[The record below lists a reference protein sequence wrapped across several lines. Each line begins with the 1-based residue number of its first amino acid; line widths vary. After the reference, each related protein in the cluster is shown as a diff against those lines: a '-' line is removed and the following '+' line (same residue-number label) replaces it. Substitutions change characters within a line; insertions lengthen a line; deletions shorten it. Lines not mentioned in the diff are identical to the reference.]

1 MSKRTVKDL
10 AAREAIRTRLDQTF
24 MVEAGAGSGKTT
36 SLVERMVAL
45 ITGGICNVEKI
56 AAITFT
62 RKAAGELKERFQVK
76 LEQCFRQ
83 EQDSAVRKRLG
94 AALENLDQAFLGTI
108 HAFCSRLL
116 RERPV
121 EAGTAP
127 DFTEIEGLEERL
139 LQERAWEEYLLKV
152 RLEQP
157 ELLRTLNRLDV
168 TPQDLRKAYQELV
181 KYPDVEMVYEEAPY
195 PEPAEARTRL
205 EELGRLA
212 ETLLPKSAPEKGW
225 DGLQKVLRQAGH
237 WLRTFD
243 LTDDRYLLRLLAK
256 LNKKAEPTLN
266 RWPSKEAARK
276 AEAAFNSFKAEVVE
290 PTLQKWREYR
300 HQPLMEFLL
309 PAAQYYQAVRERENK
324 VNFQDLLMRTAKV
337 LAANPEVR
345 GYFQQRFTHL
355 LVDEFQ
361 DTDPIQAQVMMYLTG
376 TDLQER
382 DWTKL
387 APRPGS
393 LFVVGDP
400 KQSIYRFRRAD
411 MDTYNL
417 VKEQIQKAG
426 GEVLHLTTNFRSLP
440 KVIEWVNPAFRDLL
454 AAAAYPYQAP
464 FVPMDPDP
472 AKEDLETGGIL
483 KLKLADV
490 NRNNHG
496 EIAWQ
501 DAVKAASWIRWALD
515 GNLTLTRTPREI
527 AEGRSEIPVP
537 GDFMILVRYKKQLA
551 LYAQA
556 LEMYELPFA
565 ISGGSNLS
573 GSGEL
578 RELLYLLQALVDP
591 DNPVPLVAVLRGIFF
606 GISDEALYRFK
617 QGGGYFSFLQPVPE
631 DVAPEIGEVF
641 RPAWEQL
648 QRYWQWSRELPPSST
663 LERIIAELG
672 LLPLALAGD
681 MGKGRAGYIMQVLEL
696 VRKQEESG
704 LTGFAETVEFIARL
718 LEEGAEEELDLEGG
732 KTAGVRIMNL
742 HQAKG
747 LEAPVVILANP
758 SGHTSHEPGL
768 HVRRTAGR
776 PQGYL
781 AIEGSNGYQAEVLAI
796 PKEWATYKAEEA
808 KYQEAEEI
816 RLLYVAATR
825 AKNLLVVSTY
835 PKKPEISPWQ
845 PLEPYL
851 EGRELLECPEL
862 PLPERRAAGE
872 PVTPEALGAAR
883 EEIKAG
889 LAKITGPT
897 YNRATVTELVKGAGD
912 GPARQATGRGFTW
925 GKVIHR
931 ALEVLARDEEG
942 TELDGLVMALLE
954 QEGRSVD
961 EAEEVK
967 AVLEK
972 VRATG
977 LWQRVRAA
985 QEKLTEV
992 PFGLWEGSTYL
1003 TGTVD
1008 LVFREG
1014 KGWVVVDYKS
1024 DAVTGEEHLEQLVEY
1039 YRPQVEEYARRWEG
1053 ITGEPVVEKG
1063 ILFVDVIIYR
1073 KFDSR

>member
-1 MSKRTVKDL
+1 MSRMMIKDST
-10 AAREAIRTRLDQTF
+10 AREAIGTRLDQTF

-36 SLVERMVAL
+36 SLVERMAAL
-45 ITGGICNVEKI
+45 ITSGTCQVEKM

-76 LEQCFRQ
+76 LEECYRQ
-83 EQDSAVRKRLG
+83 EQDLVVKERLG
-94 AALENLDQAFLGTI
+94 AALENLDKAFLGTI
-108 HAFCSRLL
+108 HSFCSRLL

-121 EAGTAP
+121 EAGMAP

-139 LQERAWEEYLLKV
+139 LKERAWEEYLLQV

-157 ELLRTLNRLDV
+157 ELLRTLARLDV
-168 TPQDLRKAYQELV
+168 TPQDLQKAYQDIVE
-181 KYPDVEMVYEEAPY
+181 YPDVEMVYEEVPY
-195 PEPAEARTRL
+195 PELEGARASL
-205 EELGRLA
+205 EELCQLT
-212 ETLLPKSAPEKGW
+212 EIYLPILVPEKGW
-225 DGLQKVLRQAGH
+225 DGLQKVLRQGIH
-237 WLRTFD
+237 WLKTFD

-256 LNKKAEPTLN
+256 VNKKAGPTLKG
-266 RWPSKEAARK
+266 WPSKEAARA
-276 AEAAFNSFKAEVVE
+276 AEAAFNAFKAEVVE

-309 PAAQYYQAVRERENK
+309 PAGQYYQAVRERENK
-324 VNFQDLLMRTAKV
+324 VNFQDLLMKTAKV
-337 LAANPEVR
+337 LETNPEVR

-376 TDLQER
+376 TDLKER
-382 DWTKL
+382 DWTKIV
-387 APRPGS
+387 PRAGS

-411 MDTYNL
+411 MDTYNQ
-417 VKEQIQKAG
+417 VKEQVQKAG

-454 AAAAYPYQAP
+454 AAADYPYQAP
-464 FVPMDPDP
+464 FMPMDP
-472 AKEDLETGGIL
+472 AKEGLESGGIL
-483 KLKLADV
+483 KLKQEDV
-490 NRNNHG
+490 NRNNAG

-501 DAVKAASWIRWALD
+501 DAVKTASWIRGVLEGKVSLT
-515 GNLTLTRTPREI
+515 GN
-527 AEGRSEIPVP
+527 AEGREKPVP
-537 GDFMILVRYKKQLA
+537 GDFMILVRYKKQMA

-556 LEMYELPFA
+556 LEKYDIPFA

-578 RELLYLLQALVDP
+578 RELLYLLQAVVDP
-591 DNPVPLVAVLRGIFF
+591 DNPVPLVAALRGIFF
-606 GISDEALYRFK
+606 GISDEDLYRFK
-617 QGGGYFSFLQPVPE
+617 QGGGYFSFLKPIPEGIKPVFL
-631 DVAPEIGEVF
+631 A
-641 RPAWEQL
+641 AWEQL

-663 LERIIAELG
+663 LERMIAELG
-672 LLPLALAGD
+672 LIPLALAGE
-681 MGKGRAGYIMQVLEL
+681 MGKGRAGNILQVLEL
-696 VRKQEESG
+696 VRQQEARGQTAFGEM
-704 LTGFAETVEFIARL
+704 VEFLAQL

-742 HQAKG
+742 HKAKG

-758 SGHTSHEPGL
+758 SGQTSHEPSL

-781 AIEGSNGYQAEVLAI
+781 AIEGSNGYQTEVLAI
-796 PKEWATYKAEEA
+796 PKEWATYQGEEA

-845 PLEPYL
+845 PLEAFLEDKAEL
-851 EGRELLECPEL
+851 EGPEV
-862 PLPERRAAGE
+862 PIPEKRAAGE
-872 PVTPEALGAAR
+872 AITPQALGAAR

-889 LAKITGPT
+889 LEKISGPT
-897 YNRATVTELVKGAGD
+897 YKRATVTELVKGAGD

-931 ALEVLARDEEG
+931 ALEVLAKEEEG
-942 TELDGLVMALLE
+942 IDLEGLVLGLLE
-954 QEGRSVD
+954 QEGRSVE

-967 AVLEK
+967 SVLEK
-972 VRATG
+972 VMATG
-977 LWQRVRAA
+977 FWQRVRAA
-985 QEKLTEV
+985 RERLTEV
-992 PFGLWEGSTYL
+992 SFGLWEGSSYL
-1003 TGTVD
+1003 TGTID

-1014 KGWVVVDYKS
+1014 DGWVLVDYKS
-1024 DAVTGEEHLEQLVEY
+1024 DAIAGEEHLGQLVEY
-1039 YRPQVEEYARRWEG
+1039 YRPQVVEYARRWEE

-1063 ILFVDVIIYR
+1063 ILLVDVFSYR
-1073 KFDSR
+1073 VVDKKIK